1 MIHSYY
7 YKFLRKKFYMK
18 RGPKPRLITEE
29 FLAKGQHLA
38 ARGLSQQQVCYA
50 LGFSETWWYDAKQ
63 KNSDIS
69 ESFKRGQ
76 AKGLAEVSNAIYEQ
90 ALNGSTGAACFFLK
104 NRDPDRWSDVKS
116 VNAVQINVG
125 KMTDTQ
131 LLEELRSD
139 PRVYAAITRQ
149 MPELKKSLQLSKKTY
164 LIFLQDVWKYPTSA
178 FFLILLSLFLLLP
191 KA

>member
-1 MIHSYY
+1 
-7 YKFLRKKFYMK
+7 MK
-18 RGPKPRLITEE
+18 PGPKPRLVSEKLLEE
-29 FLAKGQHLA
+29 IEHHAS
-38 ARGLSQQQVCYA
+38 RGLSQQQVCHA
-50 LGFSETWWYDAKQ
+50 LGLSETWWYDAKQ

-69 ESFKRGQ
+69 DSFKRGQ

-139 PRVYAAITRQ
+139 PV
-149 MPELKKSLQLSKKTY
+149 MSKSLQSFIPQLNE
-164 LIFLQDVWKYPTSA
+164 
-178 FFLILLSLFLLLP
+178 
-191 KA
+191 

>member
-1 MIHSYY
+1 
-7 YKFLRKKFYMK
+7 MK

-29 FLAKGQHLA
+29 FLAKVEHLA
-38 ARGLSQQQVCYA
+38 ARGLSQQQVCHA

-69 ESFKRGQ
+69 DSFKRGQ

-116 VNAVQINVG
+116 VNAVQINIS

-131 LLEELRSD
+131 LLEESRSD
-139 PRVYAAITRQ
+139 PV
-149 MPELKKSLQLSKKTY
+149 MSKSLQSFIPQLNE
-164 LIFLQDVWKYPTSA
+164 
-178 FFLILLSLFLLLP
+178 
-191 KA
+191 

>member
-7 YKFLRKKFYMK
+7 YKFFRKKFYMK

-29 FLAKGQHLA
+29 FLAKVEHLA
-38 ARGLSQQQVCYA
+38 ARGLSQQQVCHA

-90 ALNGSTGAACFFLK
+90 GLNGSTGAACFYLK

-139 PRVYAAITRQ
+139 PATMR
-149 MPELKKSLQLSKKTY
+149 SLLSMLPQLSE
-164 LIFLQDVWKYPTSA
+164 S
-178 FFLILLSLFLLLP
+178 
-191 KA
+191 

>member
-1 MIHSYY
+1 
-7 YKFLRKKFYMK
+7 MK

-29 FLAKGQHLA
+29 FLAKVKHLA
-38 ARGLSQQQVCYA
+38 ARGLSQQQVCHA

-69 ESFKRGQ
+69 DSFKRGQ

-116 VNAVQINVG
+116 VNAVQINIS

-139 PRVYAAITRQ
+139 PV
-149 MPELKKSLQLSKKTY
+149 MSKSLQSFIPQLNE
-164 LIFLQDVWKYPTSA
+164 
-178 FFLILLSLFLLLP
+178 
-191 KA
+191 

>member
-1 MIHSYY
+1 
-7 YKFLRKKFYMK
+7 MK
-18 RGPKPRLITEE
+18 PGPKPRTLTKDLLEQIE
-29 FLAKGQHLA
+29 FHAS
-38 ARGLSQQQVCYA
+38 RGLSQQQICHAVEI
-50 LGFSETWWYDAKQ
+50 SETWWYDAKQ
-63 KNSDIS
+63 KSTEIS
-69 ESFKRGQ
+69 ESFKRGK

-139 PRVYAAITRQ
+139 PTTMR
-149 MPELKKSLQLSKKTY
+149 SLMSMLPRLSE
-164 LIFLQDVWKYPTSA
+164 S
-178 FFLILLSLFLLLP
+178 
-191 KA
+191 

>member
-1 MIHSYY
+1 MILNI
-7 YKFLRKKFYMK
+7 FMK
-18 RGPKPRLITEE
+18 TGPKPRKITTQLLKQIE
-29 FLAKGQHLA
+29 LQVS
-38 ARGLSQQQVCYA
+38 RGLSQQQFCHA

-63 KNSDIS
+63 KNSEIS
-69 ESFKRGQ
+69 DSFKRGQ

-116 VNAVQINVG
+116 VNAVQINIS

-139 PRVYAAITRQ
+139 PV
-149 MPELKKSLQLSKKTY
+149 MSKSLQSFIPQLNE
-164 LIFLQDVWKYPTSA
+164 
-178 FFLILLSLFLLLP
+178 
-191 KA
+191 

>member
-1 MIHSYY
+1 
-7 YKFLRKKFYMK
+7 MK
-18 RGPKPRLITEE
+18 PGPKPRVVSEKLLEE
-29 FLAKGQHLA
+29 IEHHAS
-38 ARGLSQQQVCYA
+38 RGLSQQQVCHA
-50 LGFSETWWYDAKQ
+50 LGLSETWWYDAKQ

-69 ESFKRGQ
+69 DSFKRGQ

-139 PRVYAAITRQ
+139 PV
-149 MPELKKSLQLSKKTY
+149 MSKSLQSFIPQLNE
-164 LIFLQDVWKYPTSA
+164 
-178 FFLILLSLFLLLP
+178 
-191 KA
+191 

>member
-1 MIHSYY
+1 
-7 YKFLRKKFYMK
+7 MK
-18 RGPKPRLITEE
+18 PGPKPRTLTKDLLEQIE
-29 FLAKGQHLA
+29 LHAS
-38 ARGLSQQQVCYA
+38 RDLSQQQICHA
-50 LGFSETWWYDAKQ
+50 LGISETWWYDAKQ
-63 KNSDIS
+63 KSAEIS
-69 ESFKRGQ
+69 ESFKRGK

-149 MPELKKSLQLSKKTY
+149 MPELENITLTEEE
-164 LIFLQDVWKYPTSA
+164 D
-178 FFLILLSLFLLLP
+178 
-191 KA
+191 

>member
-1 MIHSYY
+1 
-7 YKFLRKKFYMK
+7 MK

-29 FLAKGQHLA
+29 FLAKVEHLA
-38 ARGLSQQQVCYA
+38 ARGLSQQQVCHA

-116 VNAVQINVG
+116 VNAVQINVD
-125 KMTDTQ
+125 KMT
-131 LLEELRSD
+131 E
-139 PRVYAAITRQ
+139 
-149 MPELKKSLQLSKKTY
+149 KN
-164 LIFLQDVWKYPTSA
+164 
-178 FFLILLSLFLLLP
+178 
-191 KA
+191 

>member
-1 MIHSYY
+1 
-7 YKFLRKKFYMK
+7 MK
-18 RGPKPRLITEE
+18 PGPKPRTLSRELLDQIE
-29 FLAKGQHLA
+29 QHA
-38 ARGLSQQQVCYA
+38 SRGLSQQQICHA
-50 LGFSETWWYDAKQ
+50 LGISETRWYDAKQ
-63 KNSDIS
+63 KNSEIS

-116 VNAVQINVG
+116 VNAVQINVS

-139 PRVYAAITRQ
+139 PV
-149 MPELKKSLQLSKKTY
+149 MSKSLQSFIPQLNE
-164 LIFLQDVWKYPTSA
+164 
-178 FFLILLSLFLLLP
+178 
-191 KA
+191 